1 MIILKYIKIEIA
13 LKTIEKEKNTNL
25 FIPFIPNYVNKNIFF
40 CILYPQRN
48 IIEQKKG
55 ELDGEMKGK
64 EDTISTNFLSL
75 CMIALITLLGV

>member
-1 MIILKYIKIEIA
+1 MKLLSKPLRKKKIQIYSFHSSLTMSIK
-13 LKTIEKEKNTNL
+13 
-25 FIPFIPNYVNKNIFF
+25 IFF